1 MFTPLPRQGNRWSS
15 SLAASFAVHF
25 LLLLLILRGPRAP
38 FVTPSATMAGANGS
52 STEITYLAIQE
63 RAVSVPHKV
72 AAKHRRL
79 RAPVPNATQ
88 AREAETPALIA
99 ANDQPGQES
108 RESIHAGSPFG
119 FLASGPANGHEVR
132 PALPVVFPEP
142 LISRADIPRDV
153 QGDVV
158 VEVTIDAQGNVIG
171 TKILQSLGYNIEE
184 KVLAAVQNWRFRPAT
199 IDNVPIP
206 SQHNVYFHYPR

>member
-38 FVTPSATMAGANGS
+38 FVTMAGANGS

-88 AREAETPALIA
+88 AREAETPAVIA
-99 ANDQPGQES
+99 ANDQPG
-108 RESIHAGSPFG
+108 
-119 FLASGPANGHEVR
+119 
-132 PALPVVFPEP
+132 
-142 LISRADIPRDV
+142 
-153 QGDVV
+153 
-158 VEVTIDAQGNVIG
+158 
-171 TKILQSLGYNIEE
+171 
-184 KVLAAVQNWRFRPAT
+184 
-199 IDNVPIP
+199 
-206 SQHNVYFHYPR
+206 